1 MVIKEEYNTL
11 LNDLVEELLKEIRKE
26 VDIDDKE

>member
-1 MVIKEEYNTL
+1 MIIKEEYNTL

-26 VDIDDKE
+26 VDIDDEE

>member
-11 LNDLVEELLKEIRKE
+11 LNNLVEELLKEIRKE
-26 VDIDDKE
+26 VDIDDEE

>member
-1 MVIKEEYNTL
+1 MIIKEEYNNL

-26 VDIDDKE
+26 VDIDDEE

>member
-26 VDIDDKE
+26 VDIDDEE